1 MRRTALITGASAGIG
16 AALAS
21 EFASHGYDLVLVA
34 RREDR
39 LRQVAEDLETRF
51 GVSTV
56 VLPRDLSVPD
66 APARLCDE
74 LDARGIAVDAL
85 VNNAGYGVT
94 GQYLR
99 HEWSTHEQFLH
110 VMAISVAALTHRL
123 LPPMMTRGFG
133 RVLNISSLAA
143 FVPPS
148 AGHTLYG
155 ASKAFL
161 LRFSASLGLEVARHG
176 VHVTALCPGF
186 TYSEFHDVNGMRA
199 RVSRMPG
206 FLWMDA
212 ARVAREGY
220 EAVEAGRLVHIPG
233 RVNRVIAAGARFL
246 PDRVVHLVNARAG
259 RAYRDA
265 T

>member
-1 MRRTALITGASAGIG
+1 MMDPNGVRDAVRATDVWFGYGREPVLRGVSFGVRVGSFTALIGPNGAGKSTLLRILLGLLQPDRG
-16 AALAS
+16 A
-21 EFASHGYDLVLVA
+21 
-34 RREDR
+34 
-39 LRQVAEDLETRF
+39 
-51 GVSTV
+51 
-56 VLPRDLSVPD
+56 
-66 APARLCDE
+66 
-74 LDARGIAVDAL
+74 IDAL

-94 GQYLR
+94 GQYVR
-99 HEWSTHEQFLH
+99 HDWSTHEQFLH
-110 VMAISVAALTHRL
+110 VMTVSVAALTHRL
-123 LPPMMTRGFG
+123 LPPMVSRGFG

-186 TYSEFHDVNGMRA
+186 TYSEFHDISGMRA

-220 EAVEAGRLVHIPG
+220 DAVEAGRLVHIPG
-233 RVNRVIAAGARFL
+233 RVNRAIAAGARFL
-246 PDRVVHLVNARAG
+246 PDSVVHLVNARAG

>member
-1 MRRTALITGASAGIG
+1 MTRTALVTGASAGIG
-16 AALAS
+16 AALAR

-34 RREDR
+34 RREER
-39 LRQVAEDLETRF
+39 LQQVALELRDRF
-51 GVSTV
+51 GRNAV
-56 VLPRDLSVPD
+56 VLPNDLSVPD
-66 APARLCDE
+66 APMRLCEE
-74 LDARGIAVDAL
+74 LDARGIVIDAL

-94 GQYLR
+94 GQYVR
-99 HEWSTHEQFLH
+99 HDWSTHEQFLH
-110 VMAISVAALTHRL
+110 VMTVSVAALTHRL
-123 LPPMMTRGFG
+123 LPPMVSRGFG

-186 TYSEFHDVNGMRA
+186 TYSEFHDINGMRA

-220 EAVEAGRLVHIPG
+220 DAVEAGRLVHIPG
-233 RVNRVIAAGARFL
+233 RVNRAIAAGARFL
-246 PDRVVHLVNARAG
+246 PDSVVHLVNARAG